1 VKKSAIIL
9 AGGLSNRFGQDK
21 GLLKLADQPLII
33 HVLDKVS
40 TVVDEI
46 LVVVSSESQKKAYTH
61 WEPRAKIVIDKYNMQ
76 SPLVGA
82 MTGFES
88 VHGEYSLLL
97 PCDTPFVSRQI
108 ASLLLESCVS
118 KDAAIPRWPNSYMEP
133 LQAAYNTESGLTAAS
148 KALEDKKLNMNSM
161 ITYLREIQYVST
173 SVLKQIDPRLITFFN
188 VNTPRDLRKAEN
200 IQQDLSVVNQKL
212 GA

>member
-1 VKKSAIIL
+1 MKKSAIIL
-9 AGGLSNRFGQDK
+9 AGGFSNRFGQDK
-21 GLLKLADQPLII
+21 GLLKLADHPLII
-33 HVLDKVS
+33 HVLEKVS

-61 WEPRAKIVIDKYNMQ
+61 CEPRAKIVIDKYKMQ

-82 MTGFES
+82 LTGFES

-118 KDAAIPRWPNSYMEP
+118 KDAVIPRWPNSYMEP
-133 LQAAYNTESGLTAAS
+133 LQAAYYTESGLTAAS

-161 ITYLREIQYVST
+161 ITYLKEIQYVST
-173 SVLKQIDPRLITFFN
+173 LVLKQIDPKLITFFN
-188 VNTPRDLRKAEN
+188 VNTPRDLREAEN
-200 IQQDLSVVNQKL
+200 ILQDLSVVNQKL